1 MTVLV
6 VYGDPQGPARGPALR
21 LTRSLRRLGTPA
33 RTRAAGRVVRLDRAS
48 ALVVALDRAGAD
60 EIAELLESF
69 GLPAA
74 GLPVFA
80 LRVDDVEFPGGVRTL
95 PGTRGDGV
103 LPRDP
108 GAVLR
113 SASGLAVELR
123 RATPAARTARTLP

>member
-21 LTRSLRRLGTPA
+21 LTRSLRRLGIPA
-33 RTRAAGRVVRLDRAS
+33 RARAAGRVARLERAA
-48 ALVVALDRAGAD
+48 ALVVALDRAGAG

-74 GLPVFA
+74 GRPVVA
-80 LRVDDVEFPGGVRTL
+80 LRVDDVPLPGGARAL
-95 PGTRGDGV
+95 PGTRDGGM

-113 SASGLAVELR
+113 SASGLAVEVR
-123 RATPAARTARTLP
+123 RAAPPARTVRTLP

>member
-33 RTRAAGRVVRLDRAS
+33 RVRAAGRVARLHRAS
-48 ALVVALDRAGAD
+48 ALVLAIDRAGAA
-60 EIAELLESF
+60 EIEELLESF

-80 LRVDDVEFPGGVRTL
+80 LRVDDVALPGGVRAL
-95 PGTRGDGV
+95 PGTRDDGV

-113 SASGLAVELR
+113 SASGLAVEMR
-123 RATPAARTARTLP
+123 RAAPAGRTARTLP